1 MLDSIIQF
9 RMVRQIY
16 PNKIKPPNEKQ

>member
-16 PNKIKPPNEKQ
+16 PNKIKTPNEKQ